1 MEKGPDAFR
10 TISEVADDLD
20 LPQHVLR
27 FWETRFAQIKPM
39 KRGGGRRYYRPDDV
53 DLLRG
58 IRHLLYG
65 EGYTIRGVQQ
75 ILKDQGLRYVQTIG
89 RSAETD
95 PTRLR
100 DINFDQE
107 ALEAD
112 AENLSVSAGARG
124 GVVSFVAPPRPRAE
138 PEMPR
143 QEMPRTLEPRIV
155 EVPREQPREAS
166 REVPRELPRQA
177 PPQHEYE
184 DDGPAIPF
192 RKFAPAPEREEPR
205 VQMRSA
211 PDERYEP
218 RAAQDERYEPRQ
230 IEPQIRAPVPRA
242 AMPEAPGSLR
252 LPAEAVRL
260 LKATLY
266 ELGECRRLDQLG
278 DFPPSGQDRLHR
290 QTGGG
295 AQFVERI
302 QVEGVARGH
311 HQRAVV
317 PANRKQGLA
326 VNQPRRKGAQQRQVN
341 FRFRQIDVVQ
351 SHFLTDGTQRGFLAH
366 QSQFDRGLVD
376 ARSFDLATAR
386 QSQLSFVEQ
395 PMLEKNLARV
405 HSYPSSAT

>member
-75 ILKDQGLRYVQTIG
+75 ILKDQGLRYVQTVG

-95 PTRLR
+95 PARLR

-124 GVVSFVAPPRPRAE
+124 VVNFVPPQRSRVEA
-138 PEMPR
+138 EMPR
-143 QEMPRTLEPRIV
+143 AIEPRIV
-155 EVPREQPREAS
+155 EVPRAQQP
-166 REVPRELPRQA
+166 VQ
-177 PPQHEYE
+177 PQGYE

-192 RKFAPAPEREEPR
+192 RKFAPAPDREEPR
-205 VQMRSA
+205 VQMRS
-211 PDERYEP
+211 
-218 RAAQDERYEPRQ
+218 QDERFEPRSA
-230 IEPQIRAPVPRA
+230 EPQMRGSSPRAP
-242 AMPEAPGSLR
+242 MPETPGSLR

-266 ELGECRRLDQLG
+266 ELGECRRMLDASRK
-278 DFPPSGQDRLHR
+278 SG
-290 QTGGG
+290 
-295 AQFVERI
+295 A
-302 QVEGVARGH
+302 
-311 HQRAVV
+311 
-317 PANRKQGLA
+317 
-326 VNQPRRKGAQQRQVN
+326 
-341 FRFRQIDVVQ
+341 
-351 SHFLTDGTQRGFLAH
+351 
-366 QSQFDRGLVD
+366 
-376 ARSFDLATAR
+376 
-386 QSQLSFVEQ
+386 
-395 PMLEKNLARV
+395 
-405 HSYPSSAT
+405 

>member
-1 MEKGPDAFR
+1 VEKGPDAFR

-95 PTRLR
+95 PARLR
-100 DINFDQE
+100 DINFDQD

-124 GVVSFVAPPRPRAE
+124 GGVVNFVPPSRPRVE

-143 QEMPRTLEPRIV
+143 AMEPRIV
-155 EVPREQPREAS
+155 EVPRREPQAQP
-166 REVPRELPRQA
+166 QG
-177 PPQHEYE
+177 YE

-192 RKFAPAPEREEPR
+192 RKFAPVVERDEQRAQPRGQQDERAYEPR
-205 VQMRSA
+205 VSQDDRTYEPQMRA
-211 PDERYEP
+211 QQP
-218 RAAQDERYEPRQ
+218 RAP
-230 IEPQIRAPVPRA
+230 
-242 AMPEAPGSLR
+242 MPEAPGSLR

-266 ELGECRRLDQLG
+266 ELGECKRMLDASRK
-278 DFPPSGQDRLHR
+278 SG
-290 QTGGG
+290 
-295 AQFVERI
+295 A
-302 QVEGVARGH
+302 
-311 HQRAVV
+311 
-317 PANRKQGLA
+317 
-326 VNQPRRKGAQQRQVN
+326 
-341 FRFRQIDVVQ
+341 
-351 SHFLTDGTQRGFLAH
+351 
-366 QSQFDRGLVD
+366 
-376 ARSFDLATAR
+376 
-386 QSQLSFVEQ
+386 
-395 PMLEKNLARV
+395 
-405 HSYPSSAT
+405 